1 VQVRSMMQFRAGPS
15 IFNQKKSTKQKR
27 GKLIMEPQQSQ
38 TNVQTQNVQM
48 QKQPVTEQPI
58 YVLAQNKKR
67 ALIPKVVSLLGL
79 GIIFYLGILLNVS
92 LLDLK
97 AGEETLIKVIA
108 LIVLLSVLILGI
120 YISFHRANQN
130 YKFYRGRI
138 VFLKQQI
145 NYLNIINTKSQVD
158 FIDKMFKTYTIN
170 LGNKFFLRNIP
181 NTVQIENYLQQLIA
195 YSKKVNPGS

>member
-1 VQVRSMMQFRAGPS
+1 MEPEQSSTAVPVQNKQNKQTQSLSV
-15 IFNQKKSTKQKR
+15 QKK
-27 GKLIMEPQQSQ
+27 
-38 TNVQTQNVQM
+38 
-48 QKQPVTEQPI
+48 PVTEQPI

-67 ALIPKVVSLLGL
+67 ALIPKVVSLISL

-108 LIVLLSVLILGI
+108 LIILLAVLTLGI
-120 YISFHRANQN
+120 YISFHKANQT
-130 YKFYRGRI
+130 YKFYKNRI
-138 VFLKQQI
+138 SFLKQQI
-145 NYLNIINTKSQVD
+145 NYLNIINTKPHSD

-181 NTVQIENYLQQLIA
+181 NTVQVENYLQQLVA
-195 YSKKVNPGS
+195 YSKKNNPGT

>member
-1 VQVRSMMQFRAGPS
+1 
-15 IFNQKKSTKQKR
+15 
-27 GKLIMEPQQSQ
+27 MEPQQSQ
-38 TNVQTQNVQM
+38 ANIQGQQTQS
-48 QKQPVTEQPI
+48 KQQNQQPRPATVSVEQPI
-58 YVLAQNKKR
+58 YALAQNKKR

-79 GIIFYLGILLNVS
+79 GIIFYLGILLNIS

-108 LIVLLSVLILGI
+108 LIILLAVLALGI

-130 YKFYRGRI
+130 YKFYKNRI
-138 VFLKQQI
+138 SFLKQQI
-145 NYLNIINTKSQVD
+145 NYLNIINTKPHSD

-181 NTVQIENYLQQLIA
+181 KTVQIENYLQQLVA
-195 YSKKVNPGS
+195 YSRKNNPGT

>member
-1 VQVRSMMQFRAGPS
+1 
-15 IFNQKKSTKQKR
+15 
-27 GKLIMEPQQSQ
+27 MEPQQSQ
-38 TNVQTQNVQM
+38 ANIQGQQTQS
-48 QKQPVTEQPI
+48 KQQNQQSRPATVSVEQPI
-58 YVLAQNKKR
+58 YALAQNKKR

-79 GIIFYLGILLNVS
+79 GIIFYLGILLNIS

-108 LIVLLSVLILGI
+108 LIILLAVLALGI

-130 YKFYRGRI
+130 YKFYKNRI
-138 VFLKQQI
+138 SFLKQQI
-145 NYLNIINTKSQVD
+145 NYLNIINTKPHSD

-181 NTVQIENYLQQLIA
+181 NTVQIENYLQQLVA
-195 YSKKVNPGS
+195 YSRKNNPGT